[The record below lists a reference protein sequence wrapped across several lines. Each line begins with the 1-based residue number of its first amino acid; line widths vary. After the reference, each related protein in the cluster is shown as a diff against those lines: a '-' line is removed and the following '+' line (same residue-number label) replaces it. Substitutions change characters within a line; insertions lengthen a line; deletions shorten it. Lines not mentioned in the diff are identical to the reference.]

1 MKILVVG
8 AGGKT
13 GQLVVERAL
22 DAGHQVTAFVHSAD
36 EYEGANV
43 RLIEGDATDAA
54 KMSEAVADQDAV
66 IDTIGGKTPYKHTT
80 LEESVARAINS
91 AMQDQGVRRL
101 IVTSMMGEG
110 DSWARASLF
119 QHLLIPTFLR
129 GARADKAHMEA
140 EVESSNLDWIIARP
154 AVLTDDEATGEIRVY
169 TLETDSKG
177 HHITR
182 ADLAHWMV
190 EQLSSDRYLHQAV
203 AIANS

>member
-13 GQLVVERAL
+13 GQLVVQRAL
-22 DAGHQVTAFVHSAD
+22 DAGHEVTAFVHSAD

-43 RLIEGDATDAA
+43 LLIEGDATDADA
-54 KMSEAVADQDAV
+54 MKKAVAEQDAV
-66 IDTIGGKTPYKHTT
+66 IDTIGGKTPFLNTT
-80 LEESVARAINS
+80 LEESVARAIIA

-101 IVTSMMGEG
+101 VVTSMMGEG
-110 DSWARASLF
+110 DSWEQASLF

-177 HHITR
+177 HQITR

-190 EQLSSDRYLHQAV
+190 DQLSSDQYLHQAV